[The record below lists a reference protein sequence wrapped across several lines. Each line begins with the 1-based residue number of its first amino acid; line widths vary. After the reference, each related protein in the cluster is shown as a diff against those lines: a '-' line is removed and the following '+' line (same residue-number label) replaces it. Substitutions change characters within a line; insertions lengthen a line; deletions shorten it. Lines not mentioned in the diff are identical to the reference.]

1 MKSDNSTAQI
11 KCTSDSSLQ
20 FSQSQS
26 IHIADLKFIGCGG
39 NQVIQIKEFLVTN
52 TTFEGQENSGT
63 ALKLIA
69 TTTQI
74 VNCIFVS
81 NRFGSYREFPD
92 LYLTG
97 LVGGA
102 IIATD
107 NATVTI
113 SQSKFEDNK
122 AQFGGAIFAD
132 NYSTIN
138 LNDNVSFINN
148 SAENSGGIM
157 YSITGVVTIN
167 ESCTFSN
174 NKAAFGVLYGFTSTL
189 TIEASEFHDNVG
201 SEIGLLYLKNS
212 SITIETSE
220 FSANT
225 GGILYLFCCN
235 ITIKA
240 SEFHDNV
247 IGSEIGLLYLKN
259 SSITIETSEFSA
271 NTGGILYL
279 FCCNITIKA
288 SEFHDNIASDA
299 GPGVIYLNNNS
310 ATIETSKFSSNT
322 GIVLNLFNC
331 SITIKAASEFYDNF
345 ASNFGV
351 LFLMNSSVA
360 IIASE
365 FHDNIG
371 SYSSILLSTFSNM
384 TIEGSVFYRNHAID
398 LGGVLWSQHSTV
410 TVGNC
415 NFTDN
420 SSPRGAVVF
429 AEENNKI
436 LYHNHLLI
444 DKNLGSAVIYLS
456 GSELSG
462 NDSGN
467 FTFSNNNGS
476 LVAVNSNVNFNG
488 YTKFVNNQPNATTDT
503 FQEGGA
509 ITLFQSNVFID
520 GNCTLEHNH
529 AGNGGA
535 IYSTESRLYVNGDV
549 TIAHNT
555 ATGNGGGIY
564 LESNSELNCQPRSIF
579 VLHGNTAANKGG
591 GIHAI
596 SSSIKAN
603 SQAIYIFPNISQYI
617 GTRINFTNNAAK
629 LGGGLSLGANARFYI
644 LKYNTPYSDDFYYE
658 NDANTTTFTGN
669 SAEYGGAV
677 YVNDDTNSGTCASD
691 PNLRTECFFQVLALY
706 SRFLYDRGI
715 NLLNSMYFSN
725 NSANI
730 SGSTLYGGLLDRCA
744 VSQFAEFDLD
754 NNRGGGDREG
764 IAYFKD
770 VSNIANVSISS
781 GPVRVCFCTNNFSS
795 SMHDCIDQD
804 RKLSKEVKKGEAF
817 TVSLV
822 AVDQVGQPVNAT
834 IQASLSLA
842 ESGLGEGQLAKNI
855 SAECTDFTFNVV
867 SPHDTETLALYASDG
882 PCRNVELS
890 RATVEIKF
898 LPCSCLIGLQVEGM
912 NDTNC
917 TCECHS
923 YISRYMERCD
933 SHDGSLVKNNSRAW
947 ISYINDTSLS
957 GYLVYPNCPFDYCLS
972 TSLQFNLNDQPNG
985 ADAQCA
991 FNRSSRLCG
1000 SCQSNHSLSLGSSRC
1015 LQCPD
1020 YWPASLIAITIAAIL
1035 AGIALVTL
1043 LLLLSMT
1050 VAVGTL
1056 NGLIFYANVV
1066 YAYQSILLPFQGIN
1080 FITVFISWLNLDLG
1094 IDTCYFPGMDTYIKT
1109 WLQLAFPAYVIFL
1122 VVLVIIVSSYSNK
1135 FSNLI
1140 GKKDPVATLATLIL
1154 LSYAKLIEVCFKSL
1168 TVGILQYPCRSNETL
1183 HVWLPDATVEYLS
1196 GKHIPLFIT
1205 AVFILLLCF
1214 VYTALLFSWQ
1224 WLLHLPKWRIFKWS
1238 RDPKIQTFIG
1248 TYQIPYTPKHRY
1260 WTGLLLIG
1268 RIVLYL
1274 VAVVNTSNSPTI
1286 ALTAIIFIICCI
1298 IGLRLLFT
1306 NGSNLYRKW
1315 PVDVLETFIYLNIL
1329 FLATFTWYS
1338 LDNPKS
1344 NKEAAAYISVTITF
1358 PVLLVIL
1365 LYHVYAYTGLF
1376 SKVKETRF
1384 YRVLI
1389 GCTALKLKPRQHR
1402 NSHPPPDGDRFQQLN
1417 ELFGPVNTGDYKIP
1431 TVPLNDPVEI
1441 PPPTC
1446 SEVELPKLQLE

>member
-1 MKSDNSTAQI
+1 MKSENSAARI
-11 KCTSDSSLQ
+11 KCTNDSSMH
-20 FSQSQS
+20 FSQSQN
-26 IHIADLKFIGCGG
+26 IHITDLEFIGCGG
-39 NQVIQIKEFLVTN
+39 NQVMQVKEFLVTD

-63 ALKLIA
+63 ALELIGTIGA
-69 TTTQI
+69 HI
-74 VNCIFVS
+74 VNSTFVS
-81 NRFGSYREFPD
+81 NRFGSYRESVVTFND
-92 LYLTG
+92 TG
-97 LVGGA
+97 NGFVGGA

-107 NATVTI
+107 NTTI
-113 SQSKFEDNK
+113 TIRQSNFEDNG
-122 AQFGGAIFAD
+122 AEFGGAIFAD

-138 LNDNVSFINN
+138 LTDNVSFINN
-148 SAENSGGIM
+148 SADSYGGAL
-157 YSITGVVTIN
+157 YSHTGVMTIN
-167 ESCTFSN
+167 ASCIFSN
-174 NKAAFGVLYGFTSTL
+174 NKAARGILCAFRSTL
-189 TIEASEFHDNVG
+189 IIEASEFHDNVG
-201 SEIGLLYLKNS
+201 NISSLL
-212 SITIETSE
+212 
-220 FSANT
+220 FST
-225 GGILYLFCCN
+225 
-235 ITIKA
+235 
-240 SEFHDNV
+240 H
-247 IGSEIGLLYLKN
+247 
-259 SSITIETSEFSA
+259 
-271 NTGGILYL
+271 
-279 FCCNITIKA
+279 
-288 SEFHDNIASDA
+288 
-299 GPGVIYLNNNS
+299 
-310 ATIETSKFSSNT
+310 
-322 GIVLNLFNC
+322 
-331 SITIKAASEFYDNF
+331 
-345 ASNFGV
+345 
-351 LFLMNSSVA
+351 
-360 IIASE
+360 
-365 FHDNIG
+365 
-371 SYSSILLSTFSNM
+371 SNM
-384 TIEGSVFYRNHAID
+384 TIEGSVFYRNRAIRF
-398 LGGVLWSQHSTV
+398 GGVLSFQHSTV

-420 SSPRGAVVF
+420 SSPGAAVVF

-436 LYHNHLLI
+436 QYHNHLLI

-476 LVAVNSNVNFNG
+476 LVAINSNVNFNG

-503 FQEGGA
+503 VQEGGA

-520 GNCTLEHNH
+520 GNCSLQHNQ
-529 AGNGGA
+529 AENGGA

-564 LESNSELNCQPRSIF
+564 LESNSELNCQQRSIF
-579 VLHGNTAANKGG
+579 VLHGNTAVNKGG

-603 SQAIYIFPNISQYI
+603 SQAIDIILLYI
-617 GTRINFTNNAAK
+617 GARINFINNAAK
-629 LGGGLSLGANARFYI
+629 LGGGLSLGANAKLYT
-644 LKYNTPYSDDFYYE
+644 LKYNIPSYAYE

-706 SRFLYDRGI
+706 SRFLYGRGI

-725 NSANI
+725 NLANI

-744 VSQFAEFDLD
+744 VSQFAEFDVDNYRGID
-754 NNRGGGDREG
+754 NNRGGGNREG
-764 IAYFKD
+764 IAYFKN
-770 VSNIANVSISS
+770 VSTIANVSISS
-781 GPVRVCFCTNNFSS
+781 GPVRVCFCTNFSS
-795 SMHDCIDQD
+795 SMHDCTDQD
-804 RKLSKEVKKGEAF
+804 RKLNKKVKKGEEF
-817 TVSLV
+817 TVSLI

-834 IQASLSLA
+834 IQASLSSA
-842 ESGLGEGQLAKNI
+842 RSGLGEGQLAKNI

-867 SPHDTETLALYASDG
+867 SPNDTETLALYASDG

-898 LPCSCLIGLQVEGM
+898 LPCSCPIGLQVVGM

-917 TCECHS
+917 TCECHRDIS
-923 YISRYMERCD
+923 QYIERCY
-933 SHDGSLVKNNSRAW
+933 SHNGSLVKNNSRAW

-972 TSLQFNLNDQPNG
+972 TSLQFNLTSQPNG

-1015 LQCPD
+1015 LQCPG
-1020 YWPASLIAITIAAIL
+1020 YWPALLIAITIAAIL
-1035 AGIALVTL
+1035 AGIALVAL
-1043 LLLLSMT
+1043 FLVLNMT

-1122 VVLVIIVSSYSNK
+1122 VVLVIIVSSYSTK
-1135 FSNLI
+1135 FSDLI
-1140 GKKDPVATLATLIL
+1140 GKKDPVATLSTLIL
-1154 LSYAKLIEVCFKSL
+1154 LSYAKLVEVCFKSL
-1168 TVGILQYPCRSNETL
+1168 TVGILQYPYGSNEKL
-1183 HVWLPDATVEYLS
+1183 RVWLPDAAVDYLS

-1205 AVFILLLCF
+1205 AVFILLLF
-1214 VYTALLFSWQ
+1214 LVYTALLFSWQ

-1238 RDPKIQTFIG
+1238 RDPKIQTLIE
-1248 TYQIPYTPKHRY
+1248 TYHLPYTPKHRY
-1260 WTGLLLIG
+1260 WTGLLLIA
-1268 RIVLYL
+1268 RVVLYL
-1274 VAVVNTSNSPTI
+1274 VAAVNTSNSPTI

-1298 IGLRLLFT
+1298 IGLRLFVA
-1306 NGSNLYRKW
+1306 NGSSLYRKL
-1315 PVDVLETFIYLNIL
+1315 PLDVLETFFYLNIL

-1338 LDNPKS
+1338 LESPKS

-1365 LYHVYAYTGLF
+1365 LYHVYYAYTSLF

-1402 NSHPPPDGDRFQQLN
+1402 NSHPPPDCAVHGANDRFHQLD
-1417 ELFGPVNTGDYKIP
+1417 ELLGPVNTGDYNIL
-1431 TVPLNDPVEI
+1431 TVPLIDPVEV

-1446 SEVELPKLQLE
+1446 SEVELYLNSD